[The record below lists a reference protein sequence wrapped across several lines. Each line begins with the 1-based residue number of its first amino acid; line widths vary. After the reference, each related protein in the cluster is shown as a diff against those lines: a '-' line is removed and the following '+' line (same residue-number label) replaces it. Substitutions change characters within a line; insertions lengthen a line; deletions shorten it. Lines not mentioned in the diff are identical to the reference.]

1 LLLAALGVSNV
12 ERQTKS
18 LTFDVLRLTFDLP
31 CARNWHTIVPLYKL
45 SAQEVGM
52 MQVRC
57 QRCGWMTT
65 LGREAIALA
74 LAEAQQAHE
83 QYHMLDC
90 PHCRRAIK
98 VQVSE
103 LRRKLP
109 ANYPLPQV
117 PPPAPSPPAE
127 SSG

>member
-1 LLLAALGVSNV
+1 
-12 ERQTKS
+12 
-18 LTFDVLRLTFDLP
+18 
-31 CARNWHTIVPLYKL
+31 
-45 SAQEVGM
+45 M

-57 QRCGWMTT
+57 QRCGWMLT

-83 QYHMLDC
+83 QYHMVDC
-90 PHCRRAIK
+90 LHCRRAIK

-109 ANYPLPQV
+109 ADYALPQV
-117 PPPAPSPPAE
+117 PPSAPSAPAE

>member
-1 LLLAALGVSNV
+1 
-12 ERQTKS
+12 
-18 LTFDVLRLTFDLP
+18 
-31 CARNWHTIVPLYKL
+31 
-45 SAQEVGM
+45 M

-83 QYHMLDC
+83 QYHMVDC

-109 ANYPLPQV
+109 ADYPLPQV

>member
-1 LLLAALGVSNV
+1 
-12 ERQTKS
+12 
-18 LTFDVLRLTFDLP
+18 
-31 CARNWHTIVPLYKL
+31 
-45 SAQEVGM
+45 M

-57 QRCGWMTT
+57 QRCSWMTT
-65 LGREAIALA
+65 LGRDAIALA
-74 LAEAQQAHE
+74 LAEAQQAQE
-83 QYHMLDC
+83 QYHMIDC

-109 ANYPLPQV
+109 ADYPLPQV
-117 PPPAPSPPAE
+117 PPPVPSPPAE